1 MTNSSIDILS
11 KIMTASTIR
20 HKVHSNNIA
29 NINTPN
35 YKRQIV
41 SFEEELRK
49 AVSTNKDTL
58 PLKITNNRHI
68 GSSLNIEPTVLE
80 DKTTSMRTDNNNVDL
95 DLELALLAEN
105 TIKFNVLTQSL
116 SQQFGLLRSAIRGGR

>member
-1 MTNSSIDILS
+1 MTNGLINILS
-11 KIMTASTIR
+11 QMMDASTIR
-20 HKVHSNNIA
+20 HKVHSSNIA

-58 PLKITNNRHI
+58 PLKITNI
-68 GSSLNIEPTVLE
+68 GHMGADLNIEPIISE
-80 DKTTSMRTDNNNVDL
+80 DETTSLRTDNNNVDL
-95 DLELALLAEN
+95 DMELALLAEN
-105 TIKFNVLTQSL
+105 TIKFDVLTQSL
-116 SQQFGLLRSAIRGGR
+116 SKQFGLLRSAIKGGR

>member
-1 MTNSSIDILS
+1 MTDSSIDILS
-11 KIMTASTIR
+11 QMMGVSTIR

-58 PLKITNNRHI
+58 PLKITNSRHI
-68 GSSLNIEPTVLE
+68 VTNLNIEPKILE
-80 DKTTSMRTDNNNVDL
+80 DKTTSLKTDNNNVDL
-95 DLELALLAEN
+95 DMELALLAEN

-116 SQQFGLLRSAIRGGR
+116 SKQFGLLRSAIRGGR

>member
-1 MTNSSIDILS
+1 MSKDIIKLLSSVMD
-11 KIMTASTIR
+11 ASTLR

-41 SFEEELRK
+41 SFEEELQK
-49 AVSTNKDTL
+49 SIDYPQKTI
-58 PLKITNNRHI
+58 PLKLTNTKHLDSKLGINPLI
-68 GSSLNIEPTVLE
+68 IE
-80 DKTTSMRTDNNNVDL
+80 DKTSSLRTDHNNVDL

-105 TIKFNVLTQSL
+105 TIRFDVLTQSL
-116 SQQFGLLRSAIRGGR
+116 NKQFSFLRSAIKGGR